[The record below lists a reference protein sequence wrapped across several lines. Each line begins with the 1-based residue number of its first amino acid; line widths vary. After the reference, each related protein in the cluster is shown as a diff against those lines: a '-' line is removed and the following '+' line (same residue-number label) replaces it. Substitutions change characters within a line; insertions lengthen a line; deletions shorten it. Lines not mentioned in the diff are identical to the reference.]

1 MDRALSIARALRQP
15 YHTGNI
21 LFLYAQVESGRSTQK
36 ALALALAIE
45 AETLLTQVFAASHPT
60 VQNVQALIVSLK
72 ESAETGSR

>member
-36 ALALALAIE
+36 ALALAIE